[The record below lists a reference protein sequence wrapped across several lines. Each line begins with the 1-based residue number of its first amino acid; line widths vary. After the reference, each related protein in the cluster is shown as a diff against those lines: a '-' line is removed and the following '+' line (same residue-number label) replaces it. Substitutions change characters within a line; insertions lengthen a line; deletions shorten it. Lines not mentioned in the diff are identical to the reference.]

1 MTRHRSAGAR
11 LGYHLGR
18 AARRVGL
25 GRPVVAAAAAVL
37 RRLDPGNPALP
48 PAPPGATQPVRTPD
62 RAARMARNA
71 AHLATVPSGY
81 AQGRADLQFVHDPY
95 AWHTRHECAGRCAA
109 HTEGGLLP

>member
-1 MTRHRSAGAR
+1 MTRHRSIGAR

-37 RRLDPGNPALP
+37 RRLDPDNPALP
-48 PAPPGATQPVRTPD
+48 PAPPGAAQGVVADDP
-62 RAARMARNA
+62 
-71 AHLATVPSGY
+71 PSI
-81 AQGRADLQFVHDPY
+81 ASGRADLQFVHDPY
-95 AWHTRHECAGRCAA
+95 RWHTRHECAGRCAA